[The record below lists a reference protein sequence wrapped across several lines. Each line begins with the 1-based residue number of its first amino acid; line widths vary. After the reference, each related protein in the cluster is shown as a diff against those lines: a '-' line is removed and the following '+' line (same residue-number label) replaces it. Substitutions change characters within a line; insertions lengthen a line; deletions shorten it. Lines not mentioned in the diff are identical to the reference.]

1 MGRSVEQDSGPLP
14 LRLRTHRGSAQ
25 TVGTP
30 LSWGANDVL
39 LLICFAQ
46 RDGEKAVKREV
57 SCLHTP
63 GNQGRSINAT

>member
-1 MGRSVEQDSGPLP
+1 MGRAMEQDSGPRPGGWRSPEL
-14 LRLRTHRGSAQ
+14 
-25 TVGTP
+25 
-30 LSWGANDVL
+30 GANDVL
-39 LLICFAQ
+39 LLIYFAR